1 MNAKREQ
8 ILQQLKDAANEGI
21 HSETFFQA
29 MRQAL
34 RLRPVSHEMLRKV
47 MQKHWAEKLKKLPM
61 KPEKEGKLREALGRI
76 YGPSERVL
84 NPSHPVGAASK
95 AIREALPEY
104 QEWQIDL
111 SQVDLSEA
119 AQRMFEGKGQAFSFL
134 QPPGLNTESEGSYI
148 TASRAWLVQDEDGHF
163 GTSYELMQSKTS
175 WKNLKEQ
182 MHQGNKLSDT
192 LVLWKRSET
201 LELRD
206 IEDLL
211 RNLLEV
217 IIPETPV
224 HFSSY
229 EEPRYRAG
237 LRMQLGDNPI
247 PAAIGGIHTP
257 WPGLPEGGD
266 FASILIYL
274 EPWAAARSG
283 QVVELVGFSMADFFD
298 DCKKQDD

>member
-1 MNAKREQ
+1 MNAKHER
-8 ILQQLKDAANEGI
+8 ILQQLRDAADEGI

-29 MRQAL
+29 MQKAL
-34 RLRPVSHEMLRKV
+34 RLRPVPHEMLQKI
-47 MQKHWAEKLKKLPM
+47 MQKHWAEKIKKLPM
-61 KPEKEGKLREALGRI
+61 KPEKEGKLREALSRI
-76 YGPSERVL
+76 YGPSERAL
-84 NPSHPVGAASK
+84 NPSHPVGAAAK

-119 AQRMFEGKGQAFSFL
+119 ARRMFEGKGQALSFL

-148 TASRAWLVQDEDGHF
+148 TTSRAWLVQDEDGHF

-192 LVLWKRSET
+192 LVLRKRSDI

-211 RNLLEV
+211 RNLLKV
-217 IIPETPV
+217 ITPETPV

-257 WPGLPEGGD
+257 WPGLPEGAC

-274 EPWAAARSG
+274 EPWASARSG
-283 QVVELVGFSMADFFD
+283 QVVELLDFSMVDFFGN
-298 DCKKQDD
+298 CKKQGE